1 MIDVFFADSNHKKS
15 LSPHKIHFQH
25 KTSQCLIGIIQPN
38 GKGFSTFKHLE
49 IRHKVQIFQK
59 RKKNVKK
66 KLTKI
71 SSISRV
77 GMHYLAPLPYQDPKG
92 LIQCIR
98 RYTLE
103 KMDADC
109 IDEFSALAY
118 GSSLINYV
126 TNKHDF
132 VYFLMYEDFME
143 DPKYETKDLFK
154 ALDIERE
161 FVPRALTALKK
172 DSQGHFFG
180 STNGKKNDVLTEKN
194 WDNISK
200 IFQLLNIPISTS
212 MTLNDF
218 RKALASFNYDHY
230 QTKKC
235 SKKTW

>member
-1 MIDVFFADSNHKKS
+1 
-15 LSPHKIHFQH
+15 
-25 KTSQCLIGIIQPN
+25 
-38 GKGFSTFKHLE
+38 
-49 IRHKVQIFQK
+49 
-59 RKKNVKK
+59 
-66 KLTKI
+66 
-71 SSISRV
+71 
-77 GMHYLAPLPYQDPKG
+77 MHYLAPLPYQDPKG
-92 LIQCIR
+92 LIHCIR

-103 KMDADC
+103 KMDVNC

-118 GSSLINYV
+118 GSSLINYSM
-126 TNKHDF
+126 NKRDF

-154 ALDIERE
+154 ALDIEKE

-218 RKALASFNYDHY
+218 RKALASFNYDPY

-235 SKKTW
+235 SKKNGEK